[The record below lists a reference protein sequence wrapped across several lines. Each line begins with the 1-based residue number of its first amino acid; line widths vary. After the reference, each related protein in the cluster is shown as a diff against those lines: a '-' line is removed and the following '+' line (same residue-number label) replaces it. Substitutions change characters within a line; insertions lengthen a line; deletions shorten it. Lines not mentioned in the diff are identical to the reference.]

1 MTQWSIWMI
10 LTGIFLTLVITQ
22 ILVRSKKP
30 IRKAISGVLTGL
42 FSLFAVN
49 LLGIFTNV
57 TLPISLL
64 SLGVSAVAGIPGV
77 TMLLILKMIIT

>member
-1 MTQWSIWMI
+1 MPEWSIWLI
-10 LTGIFLTLVITQ
+10 LAGIFFMLVLIQ
-22 ILVRSKKP
+22 ILVRSKRP
-30 IRKAISGVLTGL
+30 VRKALSGILTGV

-49 LLGIFTNV
+49 LLGTFTNV

-77 TMLLILKMIIT
+77 TMLLILRMIIQ

>member
-1 MTQWSIWMI
+1 MTQWSVWMI
-10 LTGIFLTLVITQ
+10 LAGIFLTLIIIQ

-30 IRKAISGVLTGL
+30 IRKAISGILTGL
-42 FSLFAVN
+42 CSLFAVN
-49 LLGIFTNV
+49 LFGVFTNV